1 MAHPDTTE
9 KKRLLAA
16 SAVIADATSGLN
28 NYAEAKLTLLEYVS
42 CSYSGISITDYFR
55 VTGYTPAF
63 EPANE
68 TVSKLRVEIDACGIA
83 YPVALSALAR
93 IDLDELETK
102 KKRLRLYRL

>member
-55 VTGYTPAF
+55 VRAIPLR
-63 EPANE
+63 
-68 TVSKLRVEIDACGIA
+68 SSLRMKL
-83 YPVALSALAR
+83 YPNCALRSTHVA
-93 IDLDELETK
+93 
-102 KKRLRLYRL
+102 